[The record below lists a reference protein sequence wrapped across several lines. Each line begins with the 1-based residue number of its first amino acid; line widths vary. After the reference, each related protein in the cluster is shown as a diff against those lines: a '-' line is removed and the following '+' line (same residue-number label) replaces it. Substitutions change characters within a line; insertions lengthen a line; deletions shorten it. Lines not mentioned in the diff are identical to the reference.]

1 MTSDA
6 VISIVS
12 VLISLYTI
20 VLSIIGTSRT
30 PISEEVLSKQLD
42 KKILSALFISLTVAV
57 LTIIVS
63 ALITGNNLGGLINKL
78 LIAINAGLFI
88 YMLAILFA
96 LCKNN
101 MDAMAKEID
110 EENQNSTQLKNEM
123 REIKLLLMQINE
135 NLRR

>member
-42 KKILSALFISLTVAV
+42 KKILSALFISLIVAV
-57 LTIIVS
+57 LTIIAS
-63 ALITGNNLGGLINKL
+63 AFIPDNNLGELINSL
-78 LIAINAGLFI
+78 LIAINAMLFI
-88 YMLAILFA
+88 YMLVILFL
-96 LCKNN
+96 LCKKN

-110 EENQNSTQLKNEM
+110 EENQYSTQLKNELK
-123 REIKLLLMQINE
+123 EIKLLLMQINE